1 MAGQF
6 ARTVSCATYLTKP
19 SCELPR
25 IWSISWIVSMGA
37 LQCGAVAVSSRLAER
52 SRRRTRDWRGH
63 GRAAGDPGRASSTGT
78 GVCRAHRRS
87 DHRARHRQDTL
98 TFRTPSDCLLPHLA
112 IPTRL
117 LSSCNE
123 SAWRSEHSGY
133 DSTAEIRAHSL
144 SVMSVLKLICCLQGL
159 SAGRAAHPWTAPHH
173 SRPLEAG
180 RSACLLVAAADFL
193 TTAVAPASPART
205 TISLNPPRSTTTD
218 ARKDEHMA
226 LNQKQNVTALNQ
238 KKNVIRQQQHMTLSR
253 TFADCPP
260 LLPLLPLVSC
270 GPVRAKV
277 VVAGGERSLSTPA
290 EPCLADL
297 ARSCAIRNRVS
308 FSFGCDVPGALMTR
322 VWACL
327 HFASASWFT
336 WDVL

>member
-193 TTAVAPASPART
+193 TTAVAPASPLLTAHPCFHSCRWFLVALSVLKWWSQVESARC
-205 TISLNPPRSTTTD
+205 
-218 ARKDEHMA
+218 
-226 LNQKQNVTALNQ
+226 Q
-238 KKNVIRQQQHMTLSR
+238 RQQS
-253 TFADCPP
+253 
-260 LLPLLPLVSC
+260 LVSLTWLALA
-270 GPVRAKV
+270 PSAT
-277 VVAGGERSLSTPA
+277 ASRSPSAATSR
-290 EPCLADL
+290 EP
-297 ARSCAIRNRVS
+297 
-308 FSFGCDVPGALMTR
+308 
-322 VWACL
+322 
-327 HFASASWFT
+327 
-336 WDVL
+336 